1 MGKFRLQRNLRFFRN
16 GSILY
21 IMKTVGSAA
30 GGKAQFPVIAAL
42 EREADVLRAAVDV
55 LRAYLPS
62 TWTLEVNI
70 PGPSR
75 LVDAELRLRAPDGRE
90 MVALIEAKRLLNTRD
105 VPVVVGRLR
114 QAASTTAE
122 GEVALLL
129 VARYLAPA
137 TRERIIESGAGYIDV
152 TGNLYLAGDRPALLL
167 RDRGADKD
175 PWRGPG
181 RPRGTLNGPPAA
193 RVVRA
198 LIDFAPPY
206 SVPELAERAGAST
219 GATYRVVEFLEEQR
233 LLERAERG
241 PITSVNWRAVLERWS
256 TDYGFAQSNT
266 VETFLEPRGISAI
279 RDRLRDVTDFEYAL
293 TGSMAAEGV
302 APYAP
307 TRLAMIY
314 VRDIKSVAKSLGLRA
329 TGTGANVALA
339 AGEYDVALE
348 RVRLVDGL
356 RYAALSQVAVD
367 LLNGPGRNPSEAL
380 ALIDWMERNEPA
392 WRQ

>member
-1 MGKFRLQRNLRFFRN
+1 
-16 GSILY
+16 
-21 IMKTVGSAA
+21 MKIIGSAA
-30 GGKAQFPVIAAL
+30 GGKAEFPEIASL
-42 EREADVLRAAVDV
+42 EREADVLRDAVDV

-62 TWTLEVNI
+62 TWTLEVGT
-70 PGPSR
+70 PGLSR

-105 VPVVVGRLR
+105 VPVVVERLR
-114 QAASTTAE
+114 QAAATME
-122 GEVALLL
+122 KGEVALLL
-129 VARYLAPA
+129 VARYLSPA
-137 TRERIIESGAGYIDV
+137 TRERIVESGAGYIDV

-167 RDRGADKD
+167 RDRGADRD

-181 RPRGTLNGPPAA
+181 RPRGTLKGPPAA

-198 LIDFAPPY
+198 LADFAPPY

-233 LLERAERG
+233 LLEREERG

-256 TDYGFAQSNT
+256 SDYGFAQSNT
-266 VETFLEPRGISAI
+266 VATFLEPRGISAI
-279 RDRLRDVTDFEYAL
+279 RDRLRDAIDFEYAI

-329 TGTGANVALA
+329 TGAGANVVLA

-380 ALIDWMERNEPA
+380 ALLDWMERNEPA

>member
-1 MGKFRLQRNLRFFRN
+1 
-16 GSILY
+16 
-21 IMKTVGSAA
+21 MKPTGSAA
-30 GGKAQFPVIAAL
+30 GGKAEFPAIASL

-62 TWTLEVNI
+62 TWTLEVNV

-181 RPRGTLNGPPAA
+181 RPRGTLKGPPAA

-256 TDYGFAQSNT
+256 SDYGFAQSNT

-279 RDRLRDVTDFEYAL
+279 RDRLRDAIDSEYAIS
-293 TGSMAAEGV
+293 GSMAAEGV

-339 AGEYDVALE
+339 AGEYDVAFE

-380 ALIDWMERNEPA
+380 ALLDWMERNEPA

>member
-1 MGKFRLQRNLRFFRN
+1 MK
-16 GSILY
+16 SI
-21 IMKTVGSAA
+21 GSAA
-30 GGKAQFPVIAAL
+30 GGKAGFPEITSL
-42 EREADVLRAAVDV
+42 ERETDVLRAAVDV
-55 LRAYLPS
+55 LRAYLPP
-62 TWTLEVNI
+62 TWTLEVGT
-70 PGPSR
+70 PGLSR

-114 QAASTTAE
+114 QAASTMEE

-129 VARYLAPA
+129 VARYLSPA
-137 TRERIIESGAGYIDV
+137 TRERIVESGAGYIDV

-167 RDRGADKD
+167 RDRGADRD

-181 RPRGTLNGPPAA
+181 RPRGTLKGPPAA

-198 LIDFAPPY
+198 LADFAPPY

-233 LLERAERG
+233 LLEREERG

-256 TDYGFAQSNT
+256 SDYGFAQSNT
-266 VETFLEPRGISAI
+266 VATFLEPRGISAI
-279 RDRLRDVTDFEYAL
+279 RDRLRDAIDFEYAI

-314 VRDIKSVAKSLGLRA
+314 VRDIKSVTKSLGLRA
-329 TGTGANVALA
+329 TGAGANVALA

-380 ALIDWMERNEPA
+380 ALLDWMERNEPA